1 MAVNYVAKAQKQV
14 EKAVGVFAKAIIE
27 VEHAQETLLKGIE
40 EDSYTE
46 GALRNQIIKLKVEM
60 EEVAEKKREKGLAV
74 KKNQEL
80 LQNLNQFKTI

>member
-1 MAVNYVAKAQKQV
+1 MAINYVEKAQRQV

-46 GALRNQIIKLKVEM
+46 GALRNQIIKLKIELD
-60 EEVAEKKREKGLAV
+60 EVAEQKREKGLAV
-74 KKNQEL
+74 RRNQEL
-80 LQNLNQFKTI
+80 LQNLNQFKSI